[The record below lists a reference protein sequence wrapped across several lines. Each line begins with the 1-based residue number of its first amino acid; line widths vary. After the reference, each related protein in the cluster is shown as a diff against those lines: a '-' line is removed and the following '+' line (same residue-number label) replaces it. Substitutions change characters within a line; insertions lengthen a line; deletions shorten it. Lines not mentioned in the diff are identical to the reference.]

1 MIQSQNI
8 SKLKQIKGASFRLAS
23 IELDALILGATC
35 EVSCSHVQERKEAND
50 EWNECVCLLHQPPIS
65 FVEIY
70 EIQLI
75 GNQKTINKHK
85 QTEKQDGKE
94 QERNRNETQK
104 QKHTNTYKTIIQF
117 HKTQQHTLYICC
129 FCYSICLYVVYCFD
143 FFVSLFLYVC
153 VAFSLLFFHVF
164 LNTR

>member
-1 MIQSQNI
+1 MHLSLEQLVKCHAAM
-8 SKLKQIKGASFRLAS
+8 SKRERRQMTSEASAFAFCINLPAALWKFMRSNLLEIK
-23 IELDALILGATC
+23 
-35 EVSCSHVQERKEAND
+35 K
-50 EWNECVCLLHQPPIS
+50 
-65 FVEIY
+65 
-70 EIQLI
+70 
-75 GNQKTINKHK
+75 KINKHK

-117 HKTQQHTLYICC
+117 HKTQQHILYICC

-143 FFVSLFLYVC
+143 LFVSLFLYVC